1 MLLFWKIRILSG
13 LNLMLARK
21 WTTGLE
27 LVSEEQIK
35 NRIQYKS
42 FEPKHYRK
50 NVLRKPGSKNKNCS
64 VFP

>member
-1 MLLFWKIRILSG
+1 
-13 LNLMLARK
+13 MLARK